1 MEQGDLQILR
11 YAALELQANGGD
23 LVRVAG
29 VVQRVK
35 DWWKARRD
43 KKNFKALKGPVE
55 DIFKRLDTA
64 VRSQDSAAVDRITS
78 HELPALLSETVQK
91 ADTLRETMLSHTAP
105 ERVNESGDPIA
116 GENLR
121 WVSKD
126 YKKDKSLVEELW
138 EKLPEEFRNEVPVGR
153 QIGQPITNFAWYNAY
168 KPDEINISGNVKAKA
183 QTTLTQ
189 RLYESGVSEDQ
200 LAHADWNQ
208 FFENLKGAILS
219 DGCILDRVTFAS
231 PSKQVEKRITNE
243 MHVDV
248 QPPEISLPIDGSQIP
263 IKLNHVILTDLG
275 TRLHTTVRELSV
287 MGIYPS
293 ARSRHYKMPAA
304 VPQQAPP
311 PPPVVPPM
319 AVQEPVEPE
328 AITASDGPITS
339 IVKRAL
345 LRQILPKTQAVVK
358 VNGLELNYKAQFAR
372 VLASALRQEIGADCS
387 VRHQDDDIEV
397 QVEIYGSKMASLPAI
412 FGISKYLA
420 GEFLNL
426 TKMGI
431 DIEVV
436 PGVSELDVIESE
448 VLDQSFRKVAFDCW
462 RA

>member
-1 MEQGDLQILR
+1 MEKSDLQILR

-23 LVRVAG
+23 LIRVAG

-43 KKNFKALKGPVE
+43 KKNFKNLKAPIE
-55 DIFKRLDTA
+55 DMFKRLDTA

-78 HELPALLSETVQK
+78 HELPALMSETVQK

-105 ERVNESGDPIA
+105 ERVNERGEPIA

-126 YKKDKSLVEELW
+126 YKKDKSLIEDLW
-138 EKLPEEFRNEVPVGR
+138 GKLPEEFRNEIPIGR

-168 KPDEINISGNVKAKA
+168 KPDEIDISDNVKSKA

-189 RLYESGVSEDQ
+189 KLSESGVSEDQ
-200 LAHADWNQ
+200 LARADWNQ
-208 FFENLKGAILS
+208 FFENLKAAILS

-243 MHVDV
+243 MHIDV
-248 QPPEISLPIDGSQIP
+248 QPPEIALPLDGSQIP
-263 IKLNHVILTDLG
+263 IKLNHVVLTDLG

-293 ARSRHYKMPAA
+293 PRSRHYKMPAA
-304 VPQQAPP
+304 APQPS
-311 PPPVVPPM
+311 PPPVVPP
-319 AVQEPVEPE
+319 VVPE
-328 AITASDGPITS
+328 TVDPDATTASDGPITS

-345 LRQILPKTQAVVK
+345 LRQVLPKTQAIVRVK
-358 VNGLELNYKAQFAR
+358 GADFQYNVQFAR
-372 VLASALRQEIGADCS
+372 VLASALRQEIDADCS

-397 QVEIYGSKMASLPAI
+397 QVDIYGSKMASLPAI

-420 GEFLNL
+420 GEFLNI
-426 TKMGI
+426 TKIGV
-431 DIEVV
+431 DVEVV
-436 PGVSELDVIESE
+436 SGTSNLETIGTE
-448 VLDQSFRKVAFDCW
+448 VLDRSFRKVAFDCW
-462 RA
+462 RAK